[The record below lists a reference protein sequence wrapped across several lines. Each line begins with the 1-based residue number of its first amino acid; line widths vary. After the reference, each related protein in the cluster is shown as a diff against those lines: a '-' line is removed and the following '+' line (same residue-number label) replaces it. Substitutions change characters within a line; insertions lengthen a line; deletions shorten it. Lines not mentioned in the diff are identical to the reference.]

1 MTFFIGTDVISFFI
15 DNDVTFLIG
24 EDVTFLIGRDATF
37 LMDDTSSCFFFSSLL
52 ICCWLLGVVS
62 MIPKSLPLKNIFILT
77 FLSMAIEEVES
88 KSIKRDNNGKIWK
101 KVKSNL
107 IKKTTMKKYGIKVGL
122 FIAE

>member
-1 MTFFIGTDVISFFI
+1 MAFLIGTDVISFFI

-52 ICCWLLGVVS
+52 FWCWLLRVVS
-62 MIPKSLPLKNIFILT
+62 MIPKRLSLKNIFILI
-77 FLSMAIEEVES
+77 FRSMAIEVES
-88 KSIKRDNNGKIWK
+88 NSIKREQWK
-101 KVKSNL
+101 NMEKVKSNL

-122 FIAE
+122 FIPV

>member
-1 MTFFIGTDVISFFI
+1 MTFFIGTDLISFFI

-37 LMDDTSSCFFFSSLL
+37 LMDDTSCFFFSSLL

-101 KVKSNL
+101 K
-107 IKKTTMKKYGIKVGL
+107 
-122 FIAE
+122 